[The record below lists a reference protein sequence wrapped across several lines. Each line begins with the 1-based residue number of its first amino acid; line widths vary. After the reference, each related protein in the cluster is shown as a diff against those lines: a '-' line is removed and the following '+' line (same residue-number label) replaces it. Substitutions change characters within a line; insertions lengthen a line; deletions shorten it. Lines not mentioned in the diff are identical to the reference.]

1 MNIHQNAR
9 TTPHSRALIV
19 FRVLEEK
26 QLPREVATSFGVS
39 VRTVYKWLKRF
50 REEGEAG
57 LLDRVSTARTLHHR
71 LPGDWVVLIEKLRR
85 TCRMTA
91 RAIANQL
98 RLCRSTVSG
107 VLARLG
113 LGRLRFL
120 DPPEPVRRYERERP
134 GDLIHLDIKKLGR
147 FKREGHRVTGCRRKK
162 SRGAGW
168 EYVHVCIDDHS
179 RVSYVEV
186 LKNEKGVTAAGFLTR
201 AVAWLNNQG
210 VTVRQVMTDNGS
222 CYISKVFAAARITLS
237 LKHIRT
243 RPYTPKTN
251 GKAERFIQ
259 TLLREW
265 AYARPYRSSDHRAEQ
280 LPRWLDRYNLE
291 RPHGSLNHL
300 PPISRIQSQTCE
312 QRS

>member
-19 FRVLEEK
+19 FRVLDERRP
-26 QLPREVATSFGVS
+26 PREVAADFGIS
-39 VRTVYKWLKRF
+39 VRTVYKWLRRF
-50 REEGEAG
+50 QGEGEAG
-57 LLDRVSTARTLHHR
+57 LLDRTSAAHFVHHR
-71 LPGDWVVLIEKLRR
+71 IGAGWVALIGHLRR

-91 RAIANQL
+91 RAIAERL

-113 LGRLRFL
+113 LSRLKCL
-120 DPPEPVRRYERERP
+120 DPPEPVRRYERQHP
-134 GDLIHLDIKKLGR
+134 GDLLHLDIKKLGR
-147 FKREGHRVTGCRRKK
+147 FWRAGHRVTGCRRNA
-162 SRGAGW
+162 SEGAGW
-168 EYVHVCIDDHS
+168 EFVHVCIDDHS
-179 RVSYVEV
+179 RLAYVEV
-186 LKNEKGVTAAGFLTR
+186 LENEKGDSAAGFLKR
-201 AVAWLNNQG
+201 AMAWFTAQG
-210 VTVRQVMTDNGS
+210 VTVRQVMTDNGA
-222 CYISKVFAAARITLS
+222 CYVSKVFAAVRVRLG

-265 AYARPYRSSDHRAEQ
+265 AYARPYKNSAARAEQ
-280 LPRWLDRYNLE
+280 LPRWVDHYNHA
-291 RPHGSLNHL
+291 RPHGSLDHL
-300 PPISRIQSQTCE
+300 PPISRIRIQTCE